1 MEKEIY
7 KYKINELNILIGK
20 KVITLAPENIL
31 ELEFNYDYDKYFFP
45 IIRLSLNTSLD
56 TIYSLRENPDISK
69 VHLEMSYYIYKS
81 EESNFDYEEEFIN
94 LTLNT
99 FISDLTPELQRH
111 LNKISREVSNDELN
125 DFQSIIDLYLFD
137 YNTINKTRTIVNE
150 IFSEVNI
157 QTVVSYLFN
166 KANIKNVLASPS
178 SNTNIYHQLII
189 PPTDSVIDA
198 LENVQNMYG
207 IFDTTPT
214 LFFDINKT
222 YFIDKSGKCNA
233 NLYGEKTK
241 TTLSISKDDKDDSM
255 VTFTNT
261 NKYAYEINVGI
272 NSIFMDSNSIFL
284 DLIRGNK
291 IKCLE
296 NETVDDFLPDT
307 NYSNNEVIIKNQYG
321 NKFAINSEKKAIED
335 NQLILYIALRD
346 YNILSLT
353 PNKEICVRFDD
364 TEYQEAYGGYYRL
377 SSHTY
382 TFNKEGTTFRSSGAI
397 MLLKC
402 KR

>member
-178 SNTNIYHQLII
+178 SNTNIYNQLII
-189 PPTDSVIDA
+189 PPTDSIIDA
-198 LENVQNMYG
+198 LENVQNM
-207 IFDTTPT
+207 F
-214 LFFDINKT
+214 LNKPK
-222 YFIDKSGKCNA
+222 FKS
-233 NLYGEKTK
+233 
-241 TTLSISKDDKDDSM
+241 
-255 VTFTNT
+255 NT
-261 NKYAYEINVGI
+261 SSFKAGQT
-272 NSIFMDSNSIFL
+272 
-284 DLIRGNK
+284 
-291 IKCLE
+291 IK
-296 NETVDDFLPDT
+296 
-307 NYSNNEVIIKNQYG
+307 S
-321 NKFAINSEKKAIED
+321 
-335 NQLILYIALRD
+335 
-346 YNILSLT
+346 
-353 PNKEICVRFDD
+353 
-364 TEYQEAYGGYYRL
+364 
-377 SSHTY
+377 
-382 TFNKEGTTFRSSGAI
+382 
-397 MLLKC
+397 
-402 KR
+402 

>member
-20 KVITLAPENIL
+20 KVIPLAPENIL
-31 ELEFNYDYDKYFFP
+31 ELEFNYDFDKYFFP
-45 IIRLSLNTSLD
+45 IIRLSLNTSLN

-69 VHLEMSYYIYKS
+69 VHLEMSYYIYES
-81 EESNFDYEEEFIN
+81 EESDFDYEEEFIN

-111 LNKISREVSNDELN
+111 LNKISREISNDELN

-178 SNTNIYHQLII
+178 SNTNIYNQLII
-189 PPTDSVIDA
+189 PPTDSIIDA

-214 LFFDINKT
+214 FVGFTHTFLKT
-222 YFIDKSGKCNA
+222 
-233 NLYGEKTK
+233 
-241 TTLSISKDDKDDSM
+241 
-255 VTFTNT
+255 
-261 NKYAYEINVGI
+261 
-272 NSIFMDSNSIFL
+272 
-284 DLIRGNK
+284 
-291 IKCLE
+291 
-296 NETVDDFLPDT
+296 
-307 NYSNNEVIIKNQYG
+307 
-321 NKFAINSEKKAIED
+321 
-335 NQLILYIALRD
+335 
-346 YNILSLT
+346 
-353 PNKEICVRFDD
+353 
-364 TEYQEAYGGYYRL
+364 
-377 SSHTY
+377 
-382 TFNKEGTTFRSSGAI
+382 
-397 MLLKC
+397 
-402 KR
+402 